1 MQFNSPSYLVTEGC
15 VQTLITVNR
24 SGSIG
29 SVSTVDY
36 SIDNATA
43 TQRGDFTFG
52 RGTIVF
58 NANESSKTFP
68 VLISEDAYAEG
79 AETLTLNL
87 SNAVG
92 ATIGSPGIATLQI
105 NDNETVDGS
114 ANPLDDAPI
123 YVCQHYHD
131 FLNRQSDSDGQAF
144 WTNQITSCG
153 SNAACLDE
161 KRNNVSAAFFLSVE
175 FQQTGYFA
183 FRFYR
188 ASFRDS
194 AQRPLALPRYQEFLR
209 DTQALGRN
217 VVVGQQNWE
226 FFLEQNK
233 QGFALDWV
241 DRAEF
246 VAEYPT
252 TMTRDQFID
261 QAFARSGATPTQQE
275 LNLARGAYD
284 SGGSLK
290 EKRAQGLRKVCDS
303 SSVFNAQYNPAFV
316 LMQYFGY
323 LRRNPN
329 NAPDNDYSGYN
340 FWLTKMN
347 QFSQPGEDVTNES
360 VALSRVKRAE
370 MVKSFLVSK
379 EYRERFQG
387 GADRGNQQGSI
398 AMADPP
404 RNLKEAIARTLW
416 FAFNSPLVKAFM
428 TG

>member
-1 MQFNSPSYLVTEGC
+1 

-24 SGSIG
+24 SGPIG
-29 SVSTVDY
+29 GVSTVDY
-36 SIDNATA
+36 STNNGTA
-43 TQRGDFTFG
+43 TQRGDFTIAS
-52 RGTIVF
+52 GTIVF

-79 AETLTLNL
+79 TETLTLSL

-105 NDNETVDGS
+105 NDNDTVDGS
-114 ANPLDDAPI
+114 VNPLEDPPT

-161 KRNNVSAAFFLSVE
+161 KHNNVSAAFFLSVE

-188 ASFRDS
+188 ASFRDTT
-194 AQRPLALPRYQEFLR
+194 QRPLALPRYQEFLR

-226 FFLEQNK
+226 FVLEQNK

-241 DRAEF
+241 ARTEF
-246 VAEYPT
+246 IAEYPT

-261 QAFARSGATPTQQE
+261 QAFARSAATPTQQE
-275 LNLARGAYD
+275 LTLARGAYD

-290 EKRAQGLRKVCDS
+290 EKRAQGFRKVCDS
-303 SSVFNAQYNPAFV
+303 PSVFNAQYNPAFV
-316 LMQYFGY
+316 LTQYFGY

-340 FWLTKMN
+340 FWLNKLN

-360 VALSRVKRAE
+360 VAFNRMKRAE
-370 MVKSFLVSK
+370 MVKAFLVSK

-387 GADRGNQQGSI
+387 GSSRGNQQGSI
-398 AMADPP
+398 AMADPG
-404 RNLKEAIARTLW
+404 RNLRDAIARTLW
-416 FAFNSPLVKAFM
+416 FAFNSPMVKAFM